1 MKKLGIK
8 KYLIFAKSGMKTT
21 FAYRG
26 QIALWFLGALISAL
40 LTGLLW
46 WAIYSAHATDDMTA
60 FSNGNIIGGF
70 NFAQMLMY
78 VILSSIAA
86 ELAFAAQSMGEITD
100 DVRYGLIG
108 MRLMKPISYRAQLG
122 FTSVGSFAAR
132 VLIIGAPLTL
142 VGTLVMVFG
151 FDLRGIEWYNVLLF
165 VPACFLSLLIR
176 DAIEFLFGQVAFYTQ
191 AMFGVSSIT
200 EVVTGFLSGAMV
212 PLSLFPEWAQTV
224 LSYTPFPSMISMPV
238 NLFMGN
244 LSWREIIIAFAV
256 SIAWIVGLNVLGALL
271 YKTSVRKVVVFGG

>member
-8 KYLIFAKSGMKTT
+8 KYLIFAKSGMQTT

-26 QIALWFLGALISAL
+26 QIALWFLGSAISAV

-46 WAIYSAHATDDMTA
+46 WAIYSAHAVDGMTA
-60 FSNGNIIGGF
+60 FSDTNTIGGF
-70 NFAQMLMY
+70 TFSQMLMY
-78 VILSSIAA
+78 VILSSIVG

-108 MRLMKPISYRAQLG
+108 MRLIKPISYRAQLG
-122 FTSVGSFAAR
+122 FTSVGSFFAR

-151 FDLRGIEWYNVLLF
+151 FGLTGIVWYNVLLF
-165 VPACFLSLLIR
+165 LPACFLSLLIR

-191 AMFGVSSIT
+191 AMFGIFSIT

-212 PLSLFPEWAQTV
+212 PLSLFPSWAQTI

-238 NLFMGN
+238 RLFMGM
-244 LSWREIIIAFAV
+244 LSLQDVLIAFAV
-256 SIAWIVGLNVLGALL
+256 SIAWIIGLNVLGALL

>member
-8 KYLIFAKSGMKTT
+8 KYFIFAKSGIQTT

-26 QIALWFLGALISAL
+26 QIALWFLGSTIKAV

-46 WAIYSAHATDDMTA
+46 WAIYSAHAAENMTA
-60 FSNGNIIGGF
+60 FSDNNIIGGF
-70 NFAQMLMY
+70 TFAQMLMY
-78 VILSSIAA
+78 VILSSIVA

-108 MRLMKPISYRAQLG
+108 MRLIKPISYRGQLA
-122 FTSVGSFAAR
+122 FTSVGSFVAR

-142 VGTLVMVFG
+142 IGTLAMVFG
-151 FDLRGIEWYNVLLF
+151 FGLKGIVWYNVLLF
-165 VPACFLSLLIR
+165 IPASFLSLLIR

-191 AMFGVSSIT
+191 AMFGIFSIT
-200 EVVTGFLSGAMV
+200 EVITGFLSGAFV
-212 PLSLFPEWAQTV
+212 PLSLFPAWAQTA

-238 NLFMGN
+238 RLYMGM
-244 LSWREIIIAFAV
+244 LSLREVIIAFAV
-256 SIAWIVGLNVLGALL
+256 SIAWIIALNVLGALL